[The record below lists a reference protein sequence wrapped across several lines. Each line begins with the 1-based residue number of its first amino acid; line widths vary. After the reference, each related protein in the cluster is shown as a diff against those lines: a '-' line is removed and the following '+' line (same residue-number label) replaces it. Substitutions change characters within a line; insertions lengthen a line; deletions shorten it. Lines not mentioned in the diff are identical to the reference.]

1 MPSLPTSTIRVIK
14 LGGSLLTW
22 PQLQNTLP
30 QWLSSLPPARNLLI
44 VGGGECVEAM
54 RQLDALWQLDVEA
67 MHWRC
72 VRLLDATWEIAQ
84 ELWPQWPPYPARDV
98 IQPSHTA
105 TNIGLDDLANQ
116 LALSDESIHAY
127 IVRVSSV
134 YNYGTSPLPNSWD
147 TTTDSIAA
155 HLAYQLA
162 ATELIL
168 LKSASPEKEVTT
180 LTAAQ
185 NSFVD
190 QAFPIAAPANCR
202 IVSVQLN
209 APGWPATD
217 ISRVK

>member
-1 MPSLPTSTIRVIK
+1 MQSVPTSTIRVIK

-22 PQLQNTLP
+22 PRLQTALP
-30 QWLSSLPPARNLLI
+30 QWLLSLPPARNLLI
-44 VGGGECVEAM
+44 VGGGECIEAM
-54 RQLDALWQLDVEA
+54 RQLDALWQLDGEA

-84 ELWPQWPPYPARDV
+84 ELWPQWPPYPARNRTT
-98 IQPSHTA
+98 PSLSQANTGLEDL
-105 TNIGLDDLANQ
+105 TNHIAFASAGN
-116 LALSDESIHAY
+116 HAY

-134 YNYGTSPLPNSWD
+134 YKFGNSTLPNSWD

-155 HLAYQLA
+155 HLAQHLA

-180 LTAAQ
+180 LTAAH

-190 QAFPIAAPANCR
+190 KAFPLAAPTDCR

-209 APGWPATD
+209 APGWPTTD
-217 ISRVK
+217 ISQLK